1 MANWMIKASKD
12 WLKPLFKEMHAELK
26 KKEVLHADETMLE
39 VLCEPDRPA
48 KTNSYMWMYRTSG
61 DSVPIILY
69 DYREGRSGNYPKG
82 FLEGFKGYLH
92 VDNYAGYNKVEQ
104 AKLAGC

>member
-1 MANWMIKASKD
+1 
-12 WLKPLFKEMHAELK
+12 MHAELK

-69 DYREGRSGNYPKG
+69 DYREGRSGNYPKE

-92 VDNYAGYNKVEQ
+92 VDYADKVIMPIFYDFH
-104 AKLAGC
+104 AKRIDNTSVAA